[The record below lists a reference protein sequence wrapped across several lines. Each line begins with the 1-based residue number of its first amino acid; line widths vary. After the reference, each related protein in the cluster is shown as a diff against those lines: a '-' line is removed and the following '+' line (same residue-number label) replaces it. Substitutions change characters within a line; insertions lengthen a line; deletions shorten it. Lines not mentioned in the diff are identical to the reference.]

1 MNEQIRA
8 IVAKLEQELLLNK
21 SESPQKPSK
30 AAMEHLSEQDK
41 EFIEQIDEEYYTRVK
56 SSDDFYRRK
65 RLILMNLDKLQ
76 AKVEKQAKNYDDY

>member
-1 MNEQIRA
+1 M
-8 IVAKLEQELLLNK
+8 NK
-21 SESPQKPSK
+21 SESPKPSNL
-30 AAMEHLSEQDK
+30 AMEHLNKEDR

-76 AKVEKQAKNYDDY
+76 AKVEKQAKNFDDYQKLRFIMLERAR

>member
-1 MNEQIRA
+1 
-8 IVAKLEQELLLNK
+8 
-21 SESPQKPSK
+21 
-30 AAMEHLSEQDK
+30 MEHLSEQDK

-76 AKVEKQAKNYDDY
+76 AKVENQAKNYDDY